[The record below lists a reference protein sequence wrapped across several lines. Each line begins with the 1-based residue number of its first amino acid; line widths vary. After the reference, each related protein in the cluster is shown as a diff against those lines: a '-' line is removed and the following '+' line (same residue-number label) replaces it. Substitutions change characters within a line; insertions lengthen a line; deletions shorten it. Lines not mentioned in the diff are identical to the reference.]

1 VRSGGED
8 THSNGE
14 ERTGE
19 SAQGHSVENTGN
31 GNAYTRMAMEKHGD
45 HGLGQGIVTNARE

>member
-1 VRSGGED
+1 MRSGGED

-31 GNAYTRMAMEKHGD
+31 GNAFTRMATEKHGD